1 MTNNQKKE
9 KYIGWRKTFID
20 KGLWE
25 HITWSKTI
33 NNIQQRK
40 DYFPL
45 KSFLLTPH
53 TTWSIIWLTFFLLQ
67 IYKRNCLDSLSP
79 KSLLLSSLEPEP
91 VRPAPITSLKLHWS
105 RSPRKFLFPNIIIL
119 SHTIWP
125 IRAFDTGDHSLFTKI
140 HFSLGLQDTNFT

>member
-20 KGLWE
+20 KVLWE

-53 TTWSIIWLTFFLLQ
+53 YHLIHYMAHLFLLQ

-119 SHTIWP
+119 PHIIWP
-125 IRAFDTGDHSLFTKI
+125 IRAFDTGDHSLFTEI
-140 HFSLGLQDTNFT
+140 HFSLGLQDTIFT